1 VDCPRVVCQEARRRT
16 GSQLS
21 SVLGARRY
29 RVSVR
34 TLPFYAGHGVG
45 ELLIVDPHER
55 AVHWL
60 GLTEGRYLPLARSWL
75 VNLGPDEL
83 AARIDWPT
91 LDG

>member
-60 GLTEGRYLPLARSWL
+60 GLTWL